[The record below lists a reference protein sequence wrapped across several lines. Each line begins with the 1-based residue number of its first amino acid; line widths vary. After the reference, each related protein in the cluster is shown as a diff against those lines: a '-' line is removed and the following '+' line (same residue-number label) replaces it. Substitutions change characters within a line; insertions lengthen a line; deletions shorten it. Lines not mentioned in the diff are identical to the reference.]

1 MAEAVKTYRGY
12 DSQNQ
17 CIVTCTA
24 NDANTYINPT
34 DVANAVKKVQD
45 VASTDFPPI
54 VSALKD
60 IMEEEKQA
68 IVIKGTKMTETVE
81 QIAEVLNT
89 FPGQLADS
97 LTDLVS
103 KAESEHDRIQ
113 KEMNDA
119 AYSACKGTAG
129 VVSVS

>member
-12 DSQNQ
+12 DNKNQ
-17 CIVTCTA
+17 CIVTYTA

-34 DVANAVKKVQD
+34 EVANAVQKVQD
-45 VASTDFPPI
+45 IASTDFPPI
-54 VSALKD
+54 ASKLTD
-60 IMEEEKQA
+60 ISNSDA
-68 IVIKGTKMTETVE
+68 IVIDGTKMTEIVE
-81 QIAEVLNT
+81 QIIEAVKT
-89 FPGQLADS
+89 YPSQLADS
-97 LTDLVS
+97 LTELVS